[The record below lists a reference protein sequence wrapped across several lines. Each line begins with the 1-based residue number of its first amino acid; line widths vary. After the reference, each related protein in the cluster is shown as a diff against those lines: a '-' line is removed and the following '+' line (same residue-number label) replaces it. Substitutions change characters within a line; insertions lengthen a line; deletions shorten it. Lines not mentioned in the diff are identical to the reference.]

1 MFHTEDVGLVGASE
15 VQVGLG
21 AFMEAVAVAQLAILS
36 RFERSLFI
44 IF

>member
-21 AFMEAVAVAQLAILS
+21 AFMEALHSS
-36 RFERSLFI
+36 RFYRDSSGPCS
-44 IF
+44 